1 MSYVFNNNN
10 ELKKAV
16 ELWCDSVA
24 THQGDEKKVLYG
36 DLSKWDVS
44 NVTSM
49 KQIFYNVKNF
59 NEDISKMGCK

>member
-1 MSYVFNNNN
+1 MSYIFNNNN
-10 ELKKAV
+10 ELKTAID
-16 ELWCDSVA
+16 LWCDE
-24 THQGDEKKVLYG
+24 GDDEKKALYG